1 MSAEREPSGSESGRL
16 REKVLERA
24 LANLREGLEKTER
37 PEVLATM
44 LSSIIDSVA
53 KDPGAL
59 DKLVAFVDELESAGE
74 KPDSPRSKII
84 KLAKDVL
91 KEED

>member
-44 LSSIIDSVA
+44 LSAIIEA
-53 KDPGAL
+53 IARDPSKL
-59 DKLVAFVDELESAGE
+59 DKVVEFVDELDTSEEAH
-74 KPDSPRSKII
+74 PRTKII
-84 KLAKDVL
+84 KLAGDIL
-91 KEED
+91 NTGD